1 MIFNLTKSH
10 DPDLEIDLPI
20 QLPKQKFSEG
30 MFSEG
35 MFKIDFIRK
44 YASNTIFEIPSQGKI
59 LEIPS
64 LKIFSE
70 GQICTLRNLV
80 PGPQRSRFGH
90 CHPDPLDRPVLI
102 KHQNAVSYVFVT
114 YFTVP
119 AEAPKTSYS

>member
-1 MIFNLTKSH
+1 VIFNLTKSH

-44 YASNTIFEIPSQGKI
+44 YASNTILNIPS
-59 LEIPS
+59 LNIPS

-80 PGPQRSRFGH
+80 PGPQRSRFVH

-102 KHQNAVSYVFVT
+102 KHQNAVFYVFVT